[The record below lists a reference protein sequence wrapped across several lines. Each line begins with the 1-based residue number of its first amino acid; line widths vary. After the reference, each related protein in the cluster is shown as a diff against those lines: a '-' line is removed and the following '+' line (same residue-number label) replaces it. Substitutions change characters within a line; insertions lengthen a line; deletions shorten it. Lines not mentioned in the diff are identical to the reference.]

1 MLGRERDVFDVGVH
15 ARARTASVMTGSRVM
30 ASKVSG
36 PTKRRAVARHHRLHA
51 VPALLQQARDLD
63 RLVGADAAA

>member
-1 MLGRERDVFDVGVH
+1 MI
-15 ARARTASVMTGSRVM
+15 TGSRVI

-36 PTKRRAVARHHRLHA
+36 PTNLRAARVITRLDA

-63 RLVGADAAA
+63 GLVGADAAA